1 MAVALLALIVA
12 LSGSAYAVS
21 KIGTNQIKNNAVTTP
36 KLRNG
41 AVTAPKIAPGVV
53 PNGNSRYSLLSPSL
67 DLSDSLQ
74 QVVEQ
79 KVKARKGQTVMVS
92 SAVNAYQFGAG
103 SDTRIQ
109 CTLLATPPGG
119 SISGTISPYVTVGI
133 GTDSQYVQVPILG
146 NFKLADSPGPWTF
159 WTGCR
164 KNGGGGVTVVSSA
177 IQASVVRP

>member
-1 MAVALLALIVA
+1 MAVALLALVVA
-12 LSGSAYAVS
+12 LSGSAYAVT
-21 KIGTNQIKNNAVTTP
+21 KVGTKQIKSNAVTTP
-36 KLRNG
+36 KIRNG
-41 AVTAPKIAPGVV
+41 AVTAAKMAPGVV
-53 PNGNSRYSLLSPSL
+53 PNGNSSYTLAPSI

-74 QVVEQ
+74 QVIEQ

-92 SAVNAYQFGAG
+92 SSVNAYQFGAG

-146 NFKLADSPGPWTF
+146 NFKLADSPGLWTF

-164 KNGGGGVTVVSSA
+164 KNGSGGVSIVSSA